1 MKVSLKNI
9 LGVFV
14 LILVVLFTPRNVFA
28 EEMSDEFKKI
38 LNKDGYLEVDS
49 IPPTTF
55 EQAGLLIGDY
65 VLSVRTQGSF
75 NVNPSSCNTDYTV
88 CDIERY
94 EDGRTVESHPVKI
107 LYQYDENI
115 KKQVDEYA
123 KRIEDKSS
131 FNVRDM
137 EVVNFW
143 INAKG
148 LEDLVKDYS
157 SELKE
162 YFDFKNFQFDIRMG
176 DPGEFL
182 RSTGGEGNIVYDG
195 TIYYFG
201 GFTEVV
207 AKHILY
213 VPKNTGDTKE
223 ELMKVIQQRIDNY
236 VGKDIVEI
244 SYGGNVYDYFINN
257 FDKDINEAK
266 SELDL
271 ELAKPIEERDNNIIN
286 QLQGSLSN
294 YEYYKTVFLN
304 DWTNKDG
311 YYGFLTQAEGGHY
324 FYATIPGNSGDEN
337 VFKFIVVK
345 DDEKM
350 FEPSHITR
358 DAKTDVIISS
368 NDSSVPLDTIIN
380 AKELT
385 SGNEYQKILEILNL
399 TDNLTFDLK
408 LHSNSLDKYITKL
421 DNGEFEVKI
430 PIPNNFKDKDLIVYY
445 VDEKGNKEPYT
456 VELDENKEYATFKTN
471 HFSIY
476 TLGYKETNSSKVKV
490 TFDANGGSFDKDSI
504 YVIDNW
510 VAVMYDDLKAP
521 TREGYKFKGYYTEK
535 TGGTKFEMILNE
547 AGIDNNST
555 FYAQWEK
562 LSSIPQVPQTFDG
575 ISKYILISLV
585 TLISM
590 FTITVYLKKESK

>member
-14 LILVVLFTPRNVFA
+14 LILAVLFTPRNVFA
-28 EEMSDEFKKI
+28 EEMSDEFK
-38 LNKDGYLEVDS
+38 
-49 IPPTTF
+49 TM
-55 EQAGLLIGDY
+55 LLIGDY

-94 EDGRTVESHPVKI
+94 EGGRTVESHPVKI
-107 LYQYDENI
+107 LYKYDENI
-115 KKQVDEYA
+115 KKQVDEYV

-131 FNVRDM
+131 FSVRDM

-162 YFDFKNFQFDIRMG
+162 YFDFKNFQFDIRRG

-207 AKHILY
+207 AKHVLY

-223 ELMKVIQQRIDNY
+223 DLMKVIQQRIDNY

-271 ELAKPIEERDNNIIN
+271 ELAKPIDERDNNIIN

-304 DWTNKDG
+304 DWTNKNG

-358 DAKTDVIISS
+358 DVKTDVIISS

-430 PIPNNFKDKDLIVYY
+430 PIPNNFKDKDLVVYY
-445 VDEKGNKEPYT
+445 VDANGNKEPYT

-476 TLGYKETNSSKVKV
+476 TLGYKENVSSKVKV
-490 TFDANGGSFDKDSI
+490 TFDANGGKFDKDST
-504 YVIDNW
+504 YVINNW
-510 VAVMYDDLKAP
+510 VAEMYDDLKAP

-562 LSSIPQVPQTFDG
+562 VSSIPQVPQTFDG
-575 ISKYILISLV
+575 ISKYIIISLV

-590 FTITVYLKKESK
+590 FTISVYLKKESK